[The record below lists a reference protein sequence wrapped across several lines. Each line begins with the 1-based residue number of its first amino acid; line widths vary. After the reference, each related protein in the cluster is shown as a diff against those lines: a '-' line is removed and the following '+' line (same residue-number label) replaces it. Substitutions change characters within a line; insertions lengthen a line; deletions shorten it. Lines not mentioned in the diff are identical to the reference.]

1 MQQLAPLPD
10 MIAIDGRSGTVQ
22 LADHS
27 AIAPDGG
34 SNDNDRVDADLH
46 EVTNV
51 PNNETTEH
59 DQA

>member
-1 MQQLAPLPD
+1 

-27 AIAPDGG
+27 AIAPDEGV
-34 SNDNDRVDADLH
+34 NDNDRVDADFH

-51 PNNETTEH
+51 PNNYGLKPGK
-59 DQA
+59 ANS